1 MSEFIVPAPS
11 GDATT
16 PPAEPRHGR
25 LALLAI
31 TLALL
36 LVGLQAL
43 ASRERGPANHAYDG
57 PAERAAWER
66 GLDTWQQARLASVAG
81 PDGWATL
88 TALAWLAPGVNP
100 VGTDSAR
107 DTVRLPAGRVPASVG
122 TITVAP
128 GAIAFRAARGATVT
142 VNGAPVD
149 SVALA
154 TDAGG
159 QKPTVLAIG
168 AITLR
173 VLERGGRLAV
183 RVKDTLAPA
192 RLAFR
197 GLEYFPRDPAW
208 RLNATFERHDP
219 VRTLKIINILGQP
232 EDYPNPGALV
242 FTVAGTTYRLEA
254 AQEKG
259 DSALFVIF
267 RDETSRDA
275 SYEAGRFLK
284 VNPPDA
290 AGRADLDFN
299 RAYNPPC
306 AFSAFATCPL
316 PPPQNRLAVRIPAGG
331 KRYAG
336 GHPR

>member
-11 GDATT
+11 DDATT
-16 PPAEPRHGR
+16 PQAEPRHGR

-66 GLDTWQQARLASVAG
+66 GLDAWQQARLASVAG

-88 TALAWLAPGVNP
+88 T
-100 VGTDSAR
+100 
-107 DTVRLPAGRVPASVG
+107 
-122 TITVAP
+122 
-128 GAIAFRAARGATVT
+128 
-142 VNGAPVD
+142 
-149 SVALA
+149 ALA

-183 RVKDTLAPA
+183 RVKDTLALT

-197 GLEYFPRDPAW
+197 GLDYFPRDPAW

-232 EDYPNPGALV
+232 EDYPNPGVLV

-267 RDETSRDA
+267 RDESSRDA

-284 VNPPDA
+284 VNPPDS

-316 PPPQNRLAVRIPAGG
+316 PPPQNRLAVRIPAGER
-331 KRYAG
+331 RYAG